1 MVLTPRLRSHIAD
14 PSAMETDMSPEPSV
28 SYSSRK
34 RHRSV
39 TFDPPNAV
47 NWPDL
52 PKLSSQIILDV
63 FTHASLRLACHA
75 TYQDN
80 ERLSVLGHH
89 ILEMIT
95 TQLLFCRKPK
105 LRKET
110 IEAQRRALLSK
121 ENIDTW
127 SKLYC
132 LRGEL
137 RYDPAFQSLV
147 QEPEQG
153 RLLFLAYLAAV
164 FEERGLGDVQKW
176 IGALLRLTTDA
187 FEEFHSIELGPDEFE
202 EQAGK
207 RVKVEEPA
215 PGLSALPMKLTPPPK
230 AAFEFPRHYN
240 PYANQPAQ
248 PLSAPPPL
256 PPQPPPPPQPP
267 FTSNPLAPAQPHLA
281 FLPLFNQTASQRGL
295 SVEYP
300 ATFIGPP
307 HAGKWNVACIV
318 NGIERGKGSGS
329 SKQLAKE
336 QAARTAYYAMGW
348 APRG

>member
-1 MVLTPRLRSHIAD
+1 MDSN
-14 PSAMETDMSPEPSV
+14 S
-28 SYSSRK
+28 
-34 RHRSV
+34 
-39 TFDPPNAV
+39 
-47 NWPDL
+47 
-52 PKLSSQIILDV
+52 
-63 FTHASLRLACHA
+63 
-75 TYQDN
+75 
-80 ERLSVLGHH
+80 G
-89 ILEMIT
+89 
-95 TQLLFCRKPK
+95 
-105 LRKET
+105 
-110 IEAQRRALLSK
+110 
-121 ENIDTW
+121 
-127 SKLYC
+127 
-132 LRGEL
+132 
-137 RYDPAFQSLV
+137 V
-147 QEPEQG
+147 QQG

-256 PPQPPPPPQPP
+256 PPQPPPPPRQPP

-307 HAGKWNVACIV
+307 HAGKWNVACI
-318 NGIERGKGSGS
+318 GERSC
-329 SKQLAKE
+329 
-336 QAARTAYYAMGW
+336 
-348 APRG
+348 